1 MNGQALDLFGAGRYT
16 LETENIPLIRKVTN
30 LPTGGQTPFHCEVYF
45 VNKTEQM
52 AIRWGTDSKVQY
64 LEPTYEGYGII
75 RRNGFLYLKDD
86 RKILFRKP
94 GDLTRSIEQI
104 APEELAAGMREIL
117 KQNLTADKDGLY
129 RTLAAQCG
137 VTRMGA
143 TVTET
148 LDRALYL
155 LKDSIVIEG
164 DYISLR

>member
-1 MNGQALDLFGAGRYT
+1 M
-16 LETENIPLIRKVTN
+16 
-30 LPTGGQTPFHCEVYF
+30 
-45 VNKTEQM
+45 
-52 AIRWGTDSKVQY
+52 WG
-64 LEPTYEGYGII
+64 YEDYGII
-75 RRNGFLYLKDD
+75 RRNGFLHLKDD

-148 LDRALYL
+148 LDWALYL

>member
-1 MNGQALDLFGAGRYT
+1 MSCPQFRDHHRHVTAGK
-16 LETENIPLIRKVTN
+16 LVDAADEK
-30 LPTGGQTPFHCEVYF
+30 Q
-45 VNKTEQM
+45 
-52 AIRWGTDSKVQY
+52 
-64 LEPTYEGYGII
+64 
-75 RRNGFLYLKDD
+75 D
-86 RKILFRKP
+86 RPRLFRKP

-148 LDRALYL
+148 LDWALYL